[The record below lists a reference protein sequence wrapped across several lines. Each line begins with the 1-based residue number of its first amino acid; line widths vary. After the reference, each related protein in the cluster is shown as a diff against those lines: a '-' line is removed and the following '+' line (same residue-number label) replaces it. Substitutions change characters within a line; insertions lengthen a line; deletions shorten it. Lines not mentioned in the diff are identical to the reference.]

1 MVKQLLFL
9 CIAAAWH
16 FLPVQGAVA
25 TSNPPPDTLEVV
37 TVYGERPDFTRLE
50 YGMNL
55 GFYLASPSTAN
66 YYNGSGANNL
76 ESALTRYHNYE
87 AIRREIGYDFSLHG
101 LPQNMSY
108 RPSMMLGFFAAINL
122 SRKAGFLAEFN
133 YSKLRAEDQFTL
145 LIDKFSNIEGDNIEL
160 YKIWGVEERNELRF
174 SFRYTFVSRDGYIH
188 PFIEAGTSITDTKVK
203 ENRVRV
209 RSHTFSILNPS
220 DLFFHQRDYGIGM
233 GGFGSVGLKMD
244 VNEQFAL
251 TLGYSAN
258 YSHINLGD
266 NDTFGLQHTAYIR
279 LNLNTLFS
287 GTTL

>member
-1 MVKQLLFL
+1 MTKWLLTI
-9 CIAAAWH
+9 CIMGAW
-16 FLPVQGAVA
+16 LIMPGGDAMAVA
-25 TSNPPPDTLEVV
+25 NPPPDTLDVV
-37 TVYGERPDFTRLE
+37 TVYGERPGFTRLE

-66 YYNGSGANNL
+66 YYNGSGTNNL

-101 LPQNMSY
+101 LPQNMNY

-122 SRKAGFLAEFN
+122 SRSAGFLAEFN
-133 YSKLRAEDQFTL
+133 YSRLRAEDQFTL

-160 YKIWGVEERNELRF
+160 YTIWGVEERNELRF
-174 SFRYTFVSRDGYIH
+174 SFRYTFVSRQGYVH

-209 RSHTFSILNPS
+209 RSHTFSILNPQ
-220 DLFFHQRDYGIGM
+220 DLFYHQRDYGIGM
-233 GGFGSVGLKMD
+233 GGFGSIGLKMD

-258 YSHINLGD
+258 YSQINLGE
-266 NDTFGLQHTAYIR
+266 NEAFALQHTAFIR
-279 LNLNTLFS
+279 LNLNTLFRS
-287 GTTL
+287 TAL